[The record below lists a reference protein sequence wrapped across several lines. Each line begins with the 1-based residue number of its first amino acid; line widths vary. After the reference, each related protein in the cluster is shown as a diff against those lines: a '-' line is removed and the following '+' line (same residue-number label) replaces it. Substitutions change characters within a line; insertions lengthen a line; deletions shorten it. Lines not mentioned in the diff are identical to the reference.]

1 MSDHVCPW
9 WIGYLLASP
18 LRRLVSDPVR
28 LLGPHLRPG
37 MRAMDIGPGMG
48 FFSLPMARMVGA
60 EGRVICVDL
69 QRRMLA
75 SLERRARSKGLA
87 DRIETLL
94 CPSPEDLGLARL
106 SGSVDF
112 ALACAVIHEV
122 PDAGAAL
129 CQILGAL
136 TPRGRLLF
144 LEPKG
149 HVSDERFEA
158 AVATAQDVGFRLVER
173 LSVWRN
179 HAILLERPASA
190 A

>member
-28 LLGPHLRPG
+28 LLGPHLGPG
-37 MRAMDIGPGMG
+37 MRTMDIGPGMG
-48 FFSLPMARMVGA
+48 FFSLPMARLVGE

-69 QRRMLA
+69 QRRMLS
-75 SLERRARSKGLA
+75 SLERRARRKGLA
-87 DRIETLL
+87 DRIATLHS
-94 CPSPEDLGLARL
+94 PSPEDLGLAAL
-106 SGSVDF
+106 SGTVEF

-122 PDAGAAL
+122 PDPRAAFS
-129 CQILGAL
+129 QILGAL
-136 TPRGRLLF
+136 TPLGRLLF

-158 AVATAQDVGFRLVER
+158 SLGVAQEVGFRLVER
-173 LSVWRN
+173 PPVRRN
-179 HAILLERPASA
+179 HAVLLERPAA
-190 A
+190 AA